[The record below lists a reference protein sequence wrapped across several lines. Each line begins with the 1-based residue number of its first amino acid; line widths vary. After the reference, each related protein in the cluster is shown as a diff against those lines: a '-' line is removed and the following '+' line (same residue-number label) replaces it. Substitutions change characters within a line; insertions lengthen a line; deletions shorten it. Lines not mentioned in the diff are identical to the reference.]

1 MSADDVAHV
10 RRVLL
15 GLEGPYADPR
25 VATDALDNLAEWV
38 EQLDSDGRRALAA
51 TLVALVH
58 DDDASVATGAVLA
71 LRHVAANLDTATT
84 LDATAALDAPDLDR
98 SPVGFAGASATSLR
112 GELAIALMSAI
123 ARHHPRLARELLTTP
138 PAGAT
143 RIDLGMAAAPAA
155 PDLIVEHAAEWFDP
169 ATEPAV
175 LGVLLRLPTHWHRIA
190 MSGACAPW
198 PADAHSTVDQAARW
212 QGWADGDT
220 DALHR
225 AMTGTDPFLNRPGG
239 VDDGRRWRI
248 IGGTPY
254 GWTLWRSDDGTM
266 AFEVLDDGPAMTT
279 TTRLLTP
286 EEVGSVR
293 EHGASVAADW

>member
-1 MSADDVAHV
+1 MSTDDVAHV

-38 EQLDSDGRRALAA
+38 EQLDSDGRRALAT

-58 DDDASVATGAVLA
+58 DDDTSVATGAVLG
-71 LRHVAANLDTATT
+71 LRRLVDDLDAATT
-84 LDATAALDAPDLDR
+84 LDAVRTLDALDLGR
-98 SPVGFAGASATSLR
+98 SPVGFAGASTATLR
-112 GELAIALMSAI
+112 AEMALALMPAT
-123 ARHHPRLARELLTTP
+123 ARHHPRLTCDLLTTP
-138 PAGAT
+138 PEGAT
-143 RIDLGMAAAPAA
+143 RLDLAMAAAPVA
-155 PDLIVEHAAEWFDP
+155 PDVIVEHAAGWFDP

-175 LGVLLRLPTHWHRIA
+175 VGVLVRLPTHWHRIA
-190 MSGACAPW
+190 MGGACAPW
-198 PADAHSTVDQAARW
+198 PEDAHATLDQAARW

-225 AMTGTDPFLNRPGG
+225 AMTGTDPSLNRPSG
-239 VDDGRRWRI
+239 VDDDRRWHI

-254 GWTLWRSDDGTM
+254 GWTLWRSDDDTM
-266 AFEVLDDGPAMTT
+266 ALEVLDDGPAMST
-279 TTRLLTP
+279 TTRPLTP
-286 EEVGSVR
+286 EEVDAVR